1 MTIINTERPDMDAS
15 SRETATVALWA
26 VNMAKPLRNLDE
38 WLSGVEAKL
47 AEAAAGGA
55 DILVIPEYV
64 SEQWLQYAPADL
76 PTDQEI
82 DFMATE
88 GEKALPALSGLAVK
102 HGVALLAG
110 SFPIAAPGR
119 DPDGAPHVNRAHLF
133 LPDGRRIVH
142 DKLSL
147 TPSEMDPAGWNLNT
161 GSRITLVEWNG
172 LRLAMLICLDIEMPA
187 LSVALAQHAPQV
199 DLLLVPS
206 MTEKRSGYHRVFDC
220 AKARAV
226 ELQTAVCVVGCI
238 GSIPS
243 DTRPNYS
250 GAAVYLPCEEA
261 FGYDGRFAEIAGAAA
276 TEADGPLLIARDIP
290 VADLRRMRQ
299 GGAEVWP
306 GAWSAAH
313 VSF

>member
-1 MTIINTERPDMDAS
+1 MDAN

-26 VNMAKPLRNLDE
+26 VNMATPLRNLDD
-38 WLSGVEAKL
+38 WLAGVDAKL
-47 AEAAAGGA
+47 AEAAADEA

-64 SEQWLQYAPADL
+64 GEQWLQYAPHGL
-76 PTDQEI
+76 PADQEI
-82 DFMATE
+82 DFMASE
-88 GEKALPALSGLAVK
+88 GEKALPALPGLAAR

-110 SFPIAAPGR
+110 SFPVTAPGR
-119 DPDGAPHVNRAHLF
+119 DPNGPLHVNRAQLF
-133 LPDGRRIVH
+133 LPDGRLIVH

-147 TPSEMDPAGWNLNT
+147 TPGEMDPAGWNLNT

-187 LSVALAQHAPQV
+187 LSVALAQHAPQL

-243 DTRPNYS
+243 GTRPNYS

-261 FGYDGRFAEIAGAAA
+261 FGYDGRFAEIAGAAE
-276 TEADGPLLIARDIP
+276 TQADGPLLIARDIP

>member
-1 MTIINTERPDMDAS
+1 MDAS

-187 LSVALAQHAPQV
+187 LSVALAQHA
-199 DLLLVPS
+199 
-206 MTEKRSGYHRVFDC
+206 

>member
-1 MTIINTERPDMDAS
+1 MPPPNHQA
-15 SRETATVALWA
+15 RETACIALWA
-26 VNMAKPLRNLDE
+26 VNMARPLGCLED
-38 WLSGVEAKL
+38 WLALVETKL
-47 AEAAAGGA
+47 AEAAQAGA
-55 DILVIPEYV
+55 DLLMLPEYV
-64 SEQWLQYAPADL
+64 SEQWLQYAPPGL
-76 PTDQEI
+76 PPEAEI
-82 DFMATE
+82 EFMA
-88 GEKALPALSGLAVK
+88 GEADKALRPLPELAAK

-110 SFPIAAPGR
+110 SFPVAAQGR
-119 DPDGAPHVNRAHLF
+119 DPNGPQYLNRAHLF
-133 LPDGRRIVH
+133 LPDRRRTAH

-147 TPSEMDPAGWNLNT
+147 TPGEMDPAGWNLNT
-161 GSRITLVEWNG
+161 GSRVTSIEWNG

-187 LSVALAQHAPQV
+187 LSAALAQHVPDI

-226 ELQTAVCVVGCI
+226 ELQTAVCAVGCI

-243 DTRPNYS
+243 GNRPNFS

-261 FGYDGRFAEIAGAAA
+261 FGYDGRFAEIAGAAE
-276 TEADGPLLIARDIP
+276 TQGDGPLLIARDIP
-290 VADLRRMRQ
+290 VGALRRMRQ

>member
-1 MTIINTERPDMDAS
+1 MDAS

-26 VNMAKPLRNLDE
+26 VNMATPLRNIDE
-38 WLSGVEAKL
+38 WLAGVEAKL
-47 AEAAAGGA
+47 AEAAAAAA
-55 DILVIPEYV
+55 DILAIPEYV
-64 SEQWLQYAPADL
+64 GEQWLQYAPTGL
-76 PTDQEI
+76 PADQEI
-82 DFMATE
+82 DFMAAE
-88 GEKALPALSGLAVK
+88 GKKALSTLSELAVK

-110 SFPIAAPGR
+110 SFPVAATGR
-119 DPDGAPHVNRAHLF
+119 DPNGPPHVNRAHLF
-133 LPDGRRIVH
+133 LPDGRKVVH

-161 GSRITLVEWNG
+161 GSRITLIEWNG

-187 LSVALAQHAPQV
+187 LSVALSQHALQI

-243 DTRPNYS
+243 GTRPNYS

-261 FGYDGRFAEIAGAAA
+261 FGYDGRFAEIAGEAE
-276 TEADGPLLIARDIP
+276 TQADGPLLIARDIP
-290 VADLRRMRQ
+290 VADLRRMRE

-306 GAWSAAH
+306 GAWSAGH
-313 VSF
+313 VSFLQTD